1 MTNRLRAPI
10 SPQGVPGSAAGGRDE
25 GKGSHMK
32 SVVVTGSS
40 TGIGHAAAKELLARG
55 FRVFGSV
62 RKAAD
67 AERLR
72 AEFGPQFVPLV
83 FDVTDEAA
91 ITRAAA
97 EVRTALGG
105 ETLFG
110 LVNNAGIA
118 VAGPLLHLSLDE
130 FRNQIEVN
138 LTGQL
143 AVTQA
148 FAPLLGA
155 DRALKGEPGRIVMIS
170 SVGGRNAS
178 PFVGAYNASKFA
190 LEGLSE
196 ALRRELM
203 LYGIDVI
210 IIGPGAIATPIW
222 EKADEVDVTR
232 YANTDYAAALNAVKK
247 YMLDLGAKGLKPEAV
262 GALIADVLTRRN
274 PKVRYAIVPSWVENL
289 MMGLL
294 PKRRL
299 DRIIAGRLGL
309 ARKA

>member
-1 MTNRLRAPI
+1 MR
-10 SPQGVPGSAAGGRDE
+10 
-25 GKGSHMK
+25 

-40 TGIGHAAAKELLARG
+40 TGIGHAAAKALIERG

-67 AERLR
+67 GERLS
-72 AEFGPQFVPLV
+72 AEFGANFTPLL

-91 ITRAAA
+91 ITAAA
-97 EVRTALGG
+97 VQVRETLKG
-105 ETLFG
+105 ETLAG

-118 VAGPLLHLSLDE
+118 VAGPLLHLPLED
-130 FRNQIEVN
+130 FRRQIEVN
-138 LTGQL
+138 VTGQL

-148 FAPLLGA
+148 FAAQLGQ
-155 DRALKGEPGRIVMIS
+155 DRELKGAPGRIVMIS
-170 SVGGRNAS
+170 SVGGRNGS

-222 EKADEVDVTR
+222 EKADEVDTTPFD
-232 YANTDYAAALNAVKK
+232 NTDYAEPLRMVKA
-247 YMLDLGAKGLKPEAV
+247 YMLDMGRKGLKPEKV
-262 GALIADVLTRRN
+262 GALIADAIEKPGR
-274 PKVRYAIVPSWVENL
+274 KVRYAIVPSVVENFF
-289 MMGLL
+289 MGVL
-294 PKRRL
+294 PKRTL
-299 DRIIAGRLGL
+299 DGIIAKRLGL
-309 ARKA
+309 QPKS